1 MFLCG
6 AVVAVLPLF
15 LALLFGQFVL
25 KMNPV
30 LLLGSGAGARDI
42 TAALLS
48 IQDDAGSS
56 TPALGY
62 AAPYAFA
69 NVLLT
74 VGGSLIV
81 NIVSKM

>member
-1 MFLCG
+1 
-6 AVVAVLPLF
+6 LF

-30 LLLGSGAGARDI
+30 LLLGSGAGARDT
-42 TAALLS
+42 TAALIS
-48 IQDDAGSS
+48 IQDDAGNS
-56 TPALGY
+56 TPSLGF

-69 NVLLT
+69 NVLLA

-81 NIVSKM
+81 NIMAKI